1 MSIFFVYILIIS
13 IIVLILGGLP
23 ILLQSFSYTD
33 SEKISAYEC
42 GFEPFGDA
50 REVFDVHFYLVG
62 ILFIIF
68 DIEIVFLA
76 PWILSF
82 DGSDF
87 MFVSFVVLSLIFIV
101 GFLFEYRLK
110 VLDWNKLKL

>member
-1 MSIFFVYILIIS
+1 MIIFFIY
-13 IIVLILGGLP
+13 IIVIAAVVIILGGLP
-23 ILLQSFSYTD
+23 IVLQSFSYTD

-76 PWILSF
+76 P
-82 DGSDF
+82 
-87 MFVSFVVLSLIFIV
+87 
-101 GFLFEYRLK
+101 
-110 VLDWNKLKL
+110 